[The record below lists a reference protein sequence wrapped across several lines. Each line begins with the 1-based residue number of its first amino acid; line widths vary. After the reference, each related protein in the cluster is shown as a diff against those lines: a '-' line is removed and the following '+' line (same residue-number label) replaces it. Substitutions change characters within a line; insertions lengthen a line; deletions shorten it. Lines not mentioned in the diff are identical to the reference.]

1 MTIMRPCPARDSSPL
16 RMEAA
21 SGRFEVTI
29 RLNVDD
35 PGLLW
40 RAAAAQALSYS
51 GCEATDLEEML
62 GPIEDPNL
70 ADCVAMLLGPRA
82 LSGCLYEAFAVRAVE
97 PAAVREPASRR
108 SGAGDTVRRLHRE
121 RRTAATRPGLF
132 PG

>member
-1 MTIMRPCPARDSSPL
+1 MTIMRPCHARDSALL
-16 RMEAA
+16 RTETAP
-21 SGRFEVTI
+21 GRFEVTI

-40 RAAAAQALSYS
+40 RAAAAQALSFS
-51 GCEATDLEEML
+51 GCETTDLEEML

-82 LSGCLYEAFAVRAVE
+82 LSGCLYEAFSVRPVEATAARE
-97 PAAVREPASRR
+97 PAARR
-108 SGAGDTVRRLHRE
+108 AGPGDTVRRLHRE
-121 RRTAATRPGLF
+121 RRTAATRPDLF